1 MSLLRVCSE
10 YTDTGIVVDRAVP
23 DGVVISRV
31 LFDNPVAAS
40 GLLLKEFKDSYRRV
54 IKNSRKNFLI
64 KSLLTFLQHLL
75 LKAFDLFH

>member
-40 GLLLKEFKDSYRRV
+40 GLLLKELKDSFKRV
-54 IKNSRKNFLI
+54 SNSMKKKIKINS
-64 KSLLTFLQHLL
+64 LTPFYNICY
-75 LKAFDLFH
+75 

>member
-10 YTDTGIVVDRAVP
+10 YTDTGIVVDSAVP

-40 GLLLKEFKDSYRRV
+40 GLLLKELKDSFKRV
-54 IKNSRKNFLI
+54 SNSMKKKSRLI
-64 KSLLTFLQHLL
+64 L
-75 LKAFDLFH
+75 

>member
-40 GLLLKEFKDSYRRV
+40 GLLLKELKDSFKRV
-54 IKNSRKNFLI
+54 SNSMKKKSRLI
-64 KSLLTFLQHLL
+64 L
-75 LKAFDLFH
+75 

>member
-54 IKNSRKNFLI
+54 IKNYMK
-64 KSLLTFLQHLL
+64 K
-75 LKAFDLFH
+75 K

>member
-40 GLLLKEFKDSYRRV
+40 GLLLKELKDSYQRE
-54 IKNSRKNFLI
+54 IKNSMKIFFL
-64 KSLLTFLQHLL
+64 
-75 LKAFDLFH
+75 